1 MPTHLLI
8 VYGHFEEDT
17 VMTGMHR
24 YVNTSFSRKRF
35 NCSRN
40 INALVFHPTLSR
52 VLGCQHKPCD
62 LFSSYLLSSVQCTC
76 ILSNKQTNREYLA
89 EVHQPLL

>member
-1 MPTHLLI
+1 MPTHLLT

-17 VMTGMHR
+17 VMAGIHR

-35 NCSRN
+35 NGSRN

-52 VLGCQHKPCD
+52 FLGCHHKPSD

-76 ILSNKQTNREYLA
+76 ILI
-89 EVHQPLL
+89 